1 MAAYRR
7 FIGRLRKLEGGVGGT
22 CERCGYPLQEL
33 GSFTLRVVE
42 EGGEEVSQITMP
54 CDHHRPYMKKGFH
67 VRYPPR
73 CRRRVRGGAAMA
85 HKWLRRL
92 RRLEFL
98 ENPGLTH
105 NYGRDREEI
114 DAEWNEFVGE
124 LAAGSSKSRE
134 EVEDE
139 LWAEYRQ
146 WLGDARGSG
155 S

>member
-7 FIGRLRKLEGGVGGT
+7 FIG
-22 CERCGYPLQEL
+22 
-33 GSFTLRVVE
+33 
-42 EGGEEVSQITMP
+42 
-54 CDHHRPYMKKGFH
+54 
-67 VRYPPR
+67 
-73 CRRRVRGGAAMA
+73 
-85 HKWLRRL
+85 RL

-114 DAEWNEFVGE
+114 EAEWNEFVSE
-124 LAAGSSKSRE
+124 LAAGSGKSRE

-146 WLGDARGSG
+146 WLEDERGS
-155 S
+155 SRA